1 MCQIN
6 WVPVHLSVRTI
17 HLPLFPRYLSLS
29 SLNAS
34 CIPMPRLAPIKH
46 PLQAAQLPNTFKSH
60 KALQSAN
67 SHQAETLRAPIWRPL
82 QWHTENSNG
91 KKVGLDTAWGWMEEA
106 TGDLFVKKQQKTW
119 ERDPGGWSCVL
130 SQEWGLWVLAGWPKL
145 LRQPETKSTTF
156 ASG

>member
-17 HLPLFPRYLSLS
+17 HLPLFPGYLSLS
-29 SLNAS
+29 SFNAS

-82 QWHTENSNG
+82 QWHTVNSNG
-91 KKVGLDTAWGWMEEA
+91 NKVGLDTAWGWMEEA

-119 ERDPGGWSCVL
+119 ERERDPGGMELCPL
-130 SQEWGLWVLAGWPKL
+130 SRMRSLSFGWMAKAGATA
-145 LRQPETKSTTF
+145 RD
-156 ASG
+156 